1 MKKPL
6 IVLAVAVAASPAL
19 DAKTYSCGEGCYTDN
34 SKASKGQAKLG
45 QQIGYYTSVKK
56 SVPVAEKT
64 KSAVAAVKKT
74 TSLAAPRAVQV
85 ARRSAPLTTAKS
97 LTAAMPRT
105 SVAKASG
112 RRTILEQELNN
123 ERSALA
129 QAQKA
134 LADGRVVVG
143 ATADANHQ
151 NKVRQ
156 LESAVLDRQQNIQ
169 ALQRELSRM

>member
-6 IVLAVAVAASPAL
+6 LVLTVAIAASPAL

-45 QQIGYYTSVKK
+45 QQIGYYTSSKK
-56 SVPVAEKT
+56 AEK
-64 KSAVAAVKKT
+64 KVEVAAVKTDSDKA
-74 TSLAAPRAVQV
+74 SAAPKVAAPRAVQV
-85 ARRSAPLTTAKS
+85 ARKSVPLTQVAS
-97 LTAAMPRT
+97 AAP
-105 SVAKASG
+105 SAAKASG

-123 ERSALA
+123 ERNALA

-134 LADGRVVVG
+134 LADGRVVLG
-143 ATADANHQ
+143 AAADANHQ
-151 NKVRQ
+151 SKVRQ